1 MQNEKPQVFHF
12 VLPSRRLS
20 YEKLVQ
26 GESRTKRKAVQSE
39 RKGYKKRKSF
49 YLPFPNCSRLYEKAA
64 GFSFFL
70 PSRSLTYEK
79 VWCISFTFHYLCIL

>member
-1 MQNEKPQVFHF
+1 MQNEKPQDFHF
-12 VLPSRRLS
+12 ALPSRSLS

-49 YLPFPNCSRLYEKAA
+49 YLPFSNCSRLYAKAA
-64 GFSFFL
+64 GFSFFIAEPPPKL
-70 PSRSLTYEK
+70 
-79 VWCISFTFHYLCIL
+79 